1 MSRTPVREALMR
13 LRAEGLVEVIPRHG
27 KHVLP
32 VSPADMG
39 EMYQA
44 LSALECMAAE
54 LLASR
59 KLSDKI

>member
-1 MSRTPVREALMR
+1 MR